1 MQQLCNREIMP
12 TPSPRD
18 VVLGQIIVLVGISF
32 FLGIFFV
39 QGVANAVRGDRVAWL
54 FFLSL
59 PILAFSIVLV
69 SRRILREI
77 R

>member
-1 MQQLCNREIMP
+1 MP

-18 VVLGQIIVLVGISF
+18 VVLGQIMALVIVSIFVGMF
-32 FLGIFFV
+32 FM
-39 QGVANAVRGDRVAWL
+39 QGVMNAVRGDWVAWL

-59 PILAFSIVLV
+59 PFFAFVIVLV
-69 SRRILREI
+69 SRRILRVI